1 MSEKLDRSLP
11 GSSRL
16 LPIVAVVL
24 LVAVLCV
31 GGILWWRLRAAP
43 PATSTASQQP
53 VAAAR
58 LNEPLVIILSV
69 PVDGLLAAVQ
79 APITR
84 QPDTQ
89 SLAREA
95 LAALFADPTGS
106 QAPVLKDLRIR
117 GVYLDAVGTCYI
129 DLAPAE
135 QREVRA
141 SVWEELIAL
150 YAMVNTL
157 SQNFEEIKQVRFLV
171 DGREVQTLAGH
182 IELSRKFTKRMD
194 LVKQ

>member
-1 MSEKLDRSLP
+1 M
-11 GSSRL
+11 
-16 LPIVAVVL
+16 I
-24 LVAVLCV
+24 
-31 GGILWWRLRAAP
+31 
-43 PATSTASQQP
+43 T
-53 VAAAR
+53 
-58 LNEPLVIILSV
+58 LSV
-69 PVDGLLAAVQ
+69 PVDGLLVPVQ
-79 APITR
+79 APVTR

-95 LAALFADPTGS
+95 LAALFADQTGS

-117 GVYLDAVGTCYI
+117 GVYLDAAGTGYI

-171 DGREVQTLAGH
+171 DGKEVQTLAGH
-182 IELSRKFTKRMD
+182 IELSWNFTKRMD

>member
-1 MSEKLDRSLP
+1 MP
-11 GSSRL
+11 GNRL
-16 LPIVAVVL
+16 LPIVAVA

-31 GGILWWRLRAAP
+31 GGLIWWRMRAAP
-43 PATSTASQQP
+43 ATNATQQP
-53 VAAAR
+53 VAAALR
-58 LNEPLVIILSV
+58 LNEPLVITLSV

-79 APITR
+79 APVTR

-95 LAALFADPTGS
+95 LVALFADQAGS
-106 QAPVLKDLRIR
+106 QAPVLKDLRLR
-117 GVYLDAVGTCYI
+117 GVYLDAAGTGYI
-129 DLAPAE
+129 DLMPVE

>member
-1 MSEKLDRSLP
+1 MP
-11 GSSRL
+11 GKNRL
-16 LPIVAVVL
+16 LPIVAL
-24 LVAVLCV
+24 ALVAVLSA
-31 GGILWWRLRAAP
+31 GALLWWRMRASP
-43 PATSTASQQP
+43 PATSAVQQP
-53 VAAAR
+53 AAVTFR
-58 LNEPLVIILSV
+58 LNEPLVITLSV

-79 APITR
+79 AQVTR

-95 LAALFADPTGS
+95 LAALFADPIGS
-106 QAPVLKDLRIR
+106 QAPVLKDLRLR
-117 GVYLDAVGTCYI
+117 GVYLDAAGTGYI
-129 DLAPAE
+129 DLAPVE

-157 SQNFEEIKQVRFLV
+157 TQNFEEIRQVRFLV

>member
-1 MSEKLDRSLP
+1 MSEKIDRSIP
-11 GSSRL
+11 DSRL
-16 LPIVAVVL
+16 LPIVATAL

-31 GGILWWRLRAAP
+31 GGMLWWRMRAVP
-43 PATSTASQQP
+43 PAASETQQP
-53 VAAAR
+53 SAVGQR
-58 LNEPLVIILSV
+58 LNEPLVITLSV
-69 PVDGLLAAVQ
+69 PVDGLLVATQ
-79 APITR
+79 APVTR

-95 LAALFADPTGS
+95 LTALFADPIGS
-106 QAPVLKDLRIR
+106 KAPVLRDLRLR
-117 GVYLDAVGTCYI
+117 GVYLDAAGTGYI
-129 DLAPAE
+129 DLAPVE

>member
-1 MSEKLDRSLP
+1 MPERIDRRIP
-11 GSSRL
+11 GDRL
-16 LPIVAVVL
+16 LTVVAVVL
-24 LVAVLCV
+24 AAGLCV
-31 GGILWWRLRAAP
+31 GGFFFWWRMRAVAP
-43 PATSTASQQP
+43 AINATQQP
-53 VAAAR
+53 SAAGQL
-58 LNEPLVIILSV
+58 LNEPLVITLSV
-69 PVDGLLAAVQ
+69 PVDGLLVAVP
-79 APITR
+79 APVTR

-95 LAALFADPTGS
+95 LAALFADPSGS
-106 QAPVLKDLRIR
+106 QAPVLKDLRLR
-117 GVYLDAVGTCYI
+117 GFYLDAVGTGYI
-129 DLAPAE
+129 DLAPVE

-141 SVWEELIAL
+141 SVSEELIAL

-182 IELSRKFTKRMD
+182 IDLSRKFTKRMD

>member
-1 MSEKLDRSLP
+1 MP
-11 GSSRL
+11 GNRL
-16 LPIVAVVL
+16 LPVVAVALAAL
-24 LVAVLCV
+24 LCIAAGV
-31 GGILWWRLRAAP
+31 LWWRMRAAP
-43 PATSTASQQP
+43 PAIGAAPQPAASSAQ
-53 VAAAR
+53 R
-58 LNEPLVIILSV
+58 LNEPLVITLFV
-69 PVDGLLAAVQ
+69 PVNGLLAAVQ
-79 APITR
+79 APVTR
-84 QPDTQ
+84 QPDPQ

-106 QAPVLKDLRIR
+106 QAPVLKDLRLR
-117 GVYLDAVGTCYI
+117 GVYLDAAGTGYI
-129 DLAPAE
+129 DLAPVE

-157 SQNFEEIKQVRFLV
+157 SQNFEEIRQVRFLV

>member
-1 MSEKLDRSLP
+1 MSERIDRRIP
-11 GSSRL
+11 GNAL
-16 LPIVAVVL
+16 LPIVAVAL
-24 LVAVLCV
+24 AAVLCV
-31 GGILWWRLRAAP
+31 GGILWWRMRPAAP
-43 PATSTASQQP
+43 VTNATQQS
-53 VAAAR
+53 AAAALR
-58 LNEPLVIILSV
+58 LNEPLVITLSV

-79 APITR
+79 APVTR

-106 QAPVLKDLRIR
+106 KAPVLKDLRLR
-117 GVYLDAVGTCYI
+117 GVYLDAAGTGYI
-129 DLAPAE
+129 DLAPVE

-157 SQNFEEIKQVRFLV
+157 SQNFEEIRQVRFLV

>member
-1 MSEKLDRSLP
+1 MSERIDRSMP
-11 GSSRL
+11 GNRL

-24 LVAVLCV
+24 VAVLTV
-31 GGILWWRLRAAP
+31 GGLLWWRMRAVSPTANAAQS
-43 PATSTASQQP
+43 PAASAQ
-53 VAAAR
+53 R
-58 LNEPLVIILSV
+58 LNEPLVITLSV
-69 PVDGLLAAVQ
+69 PVEGMLIAVP
-79 APITR
+79 APVTR

-95 LAALFADPTGS
+95 LAALFADPIGS
-106 QAPVLKDLRIR
+106 KAPVLKDVRLR
-117 GVYLDAVGTCYI
+117 GVYLDAVGTGYI
-129 DLAPAE
+129 DLTPAE

-157 SQNFEEIKQVRFLV
+157 TQNFEEIKQVRFLV

>member
-1 MSEKLDRSLP
+1 MSERIDRRIP
-11 GSSRL
+11 GNAL

-24 LVAVLCV
+24 VALLCI
-31 GGILWWRLRAAP
+31 GGFLWWRMRSPAP
-43 PATSTASQQP
+43 PAGAAQQP
-53 VAAAR
+53 AAAVPQ
-58 LNEPLVIILSV
+58 LNEPVVITLSV
-69 PVDGLLAAVQ
+69 PADGLLAAVQ
-79 APITR
+79 AQVTR

-89 SLAREA
+89 SLASEA
-95 LAALFADPTGS
+95 LAALFADPAGS
-106 QAPVLKDLRIR
+106 QAPVLKDLRLR
-117 GVYLDAVGTCYI
+117 GVYLDAAGTGYI
-129 DLAPAE
+129 DLAPVE

-157 SQNFEEIKQVRFLV
+157 SQNVEEIKQVRFLV

>member
-1 MSEKLDRSLP
+1 MP
-11 GSSRL
+11 GNRL
-16 LPIVAVVL
+16 LPIVALV
-24 LVAVLCV
+24 LVAVLV
-31 GGILWWRLRAAP
+31 SAAFLWWRMRAAP
-43 PATSTASQQP
+43 PAAGAAQQPAAAASQ
-53 VAAAR
+53 
-58 LNEPLVIILSV
+58 LNEPLVITLSV
-69 PVDGLLAAVQ
+69 PADGLLAAVQ

-95 LAALFADPTGS
+95 LAALFADPAGS
-106 QAPVLKDLRIR
+106 QAPVLKDLRLR
-117 GVYLDAVGTCYI
+117 GVYLDAAGTGYI
-129 DLAPAE
+129 DLAPVE

-157 SQNFEEIKQVRFLV
+157 SQNFEEIRQVRFLV

>member
-1 MSEKLDRSLP
+1 MP
-11 GSSRL
+11 GNRL
-16 LPIVAVVL
+16 LPAMAVL
-24 LVAVLCV
+24 LVAVLCT
-31 GGILWWRLRAAP
+31 GGVVWWRLRATP
-43 PATSTASQQP
+43 PGSSAAQLPS
-53 VAAAR
+53 AAALR
-58 LNEPLVIILSV
+58 LNEPLVITLSV
-69 PVDGLLAAVQ
+69 PVDGLLVPVQ
-79 APITR
+79 APVTR

-95 LAALFADPTGS
+95 LAALFADQTGS

-117 GVYLDAVGTCYI
+117 GVYLDAAGTGYI

-171 DGREVQTLAGH
+171 DGKEVQTLAGH
-182 IELSRKFTKRMD
+182 IELSWNFTKRMD

>member
-1 MSEKLDRSLP
+1 MSERIDRRMP
-11 GSSRL
+11 GDRL
-16 LPIVAVVL
+16 LPIVAIVL
-24 LVAVLCV
+24 AAVLCF
-31 GGILWWRLRAAP
+31 GAALWWWMRDVAPVTTAAQ
-43 PATSTASQQP
+43 PA
-53 VAAAR
+53 VAPLPR

-79 APITR
+79 ALVTR

-95 LAALFADPTGS
+95 LAALFADPTAG
-106 QAPVLKDLRIR
+106 QAPVLKDLRLR
-117 GVYLDAVGTCYI
+117 GVYLDAVGTGYI
-129 DLAPAE
+129 DLAPVD

-141 SVWEELIAL
+141 SVGEELLAL

-194 LVKQ
+194 LARQ

>member
-1 MSEKLDRSLP
+1 MSERIDRRIP
-11 GSSRL
+11 GSAL
-16 LPIVAVVL
+16 LPIVAVAL
-24 LVAVLCV
+24 LAALSV
-31 GGILWWRLRAAP
+31 GGFLWWRMRAAP
-43 PATSTASQQP
+43 ATNATQQP
-53 VAAAR
+53 VAAALR
-58 LNEPLVIILSV
+58 LNEPLVITLSV

-79 APITR
+79 APVTR

-106 QAPVLKDLRIR
+106 QAPVLKDLRLR
-117 GVYLDAVGTCYI
+117 GVYLDAAGTGYI
-129 DLAPAE
+129 DLAPVE

>member
-1 MSEKLDRSLP
+1 MSERIDRRIP
-11 GSSRL
+11 GDWL
-16 LPIVAVVL
+16 LTVVAVAL
-24 LVAVLCV
+24 AAVLCI
-31 GGILWWRLRAAP
+31 GGVLWWRMRAAP
-43 PATSTASQQP
+43 PATNAAQQP
-53 VAAAR
+53 ATAAQR
-58 LNEPLVIILSV
+58 LNEPLVITLSV
-69 PVDGLLAAVQ
+69 PVDGLLVAVQ
-79 APITR
+79 APVTR

-89 SLAREA
+89 SLARES

-106 QAPVLKDLRIR
+106 KAPVLKDLRLR

-129 DLAPAE
+129 DLAPVE

-157 SQNFEEIKQVRFLV
+157 SQNFEEIRQVRFLV

>member
-1 MSEKLDRSLP
+1 MSEKIDRSIP
-11 GSSRL
+11 GNRL
-16 LPIVAVVL
+16 LPIAAAAL
-24 LVAVLCV
+24 LAALLGV
-31 GGILWWRLRAAP
+31 GGILWWRMGAAP
-43 PATSTASQQP
+43 PATSATQQP
-53 VAAAR
+53 AASAQR
-58 LNEPLVIILSV
+58 LNEPLVITLSV
-69 PVDGLLAAVQ
+69 PVDGLLVATP
-79 APITR
+79 APVTR

-95 LAALFADPTGS
+95 LAALFADPIGS
-106 QAPVLKDLRIR
+106 KAPVLKDLTLR
-117 GVYLDAVGTCYI
+117 GVYLDAVGTGYI
-129 DLAPAE
+129 DLAPVE

>member
-1 MSEKLDRSLP
+1 MP
-11 GSSRL
+11 GNRL
-16 LPIVAVVL
+16 LPTIAVL

-31 GGILWWRLRAAP
+31 GGVVWWRLRAAP
-43 PATSTASQQP
+43 PGSGAAQSP
-53 VAAAR
+53 AAAPR
-58 LNEPLVIILSV
+58 PNEPLVITLSV
-69 PVDGLLAAVQ
+69 PVEGLLVAVQ
-79 APITR
+79 SPVTR

-95 LAALFADPTGS
+95 LAALFADPIGS
-106 QAPVLKDLRIR
+106 QAPVLKDLRLR
-117 GVYLDAVGTCYI
+117 GVYLDAAGTGYI
-129 DLAPAE
+129 DLAPVE

-171 DGREVQTLAGH
+171 DGKEVQTLAGH

>member
-1 MSEKLDRSLP
+1 MP
-11 GSSRL
+11 GKNRL
-16 LPIVAVVL
+16 LPILALV

-31 GGILWWRLRAAP
+31 GALLWWRMRASP
-43 PATSTASQQP
+43 PATSAVQP
-53 VAAAR
+53 ATVTFR
-58 LNEPLVIILSV
+58 LNEPLVITLSV

-95 LAALFADPTGS
+95 LAALFADPIGG
-106 QAPVLKDLRIR
+106 QAPVLKDLRLR
-117 GVYLDAVGTCYI
+117 GVYLDAAGTGYI
-129 DLAPAE
+129 DLAPVE

-157 SQNFEEIKQVRFLV
+157 SQNFEEIRQVRFLV

>member
-1 MSEKLDRSLP
+1 MSERIDRSMP
-11 GSSRL
+11 GNRL

-24 LVAVLCV
+24 FIAVLCV
-31 GGILWWRLRAAP
+31 GGLFWWRLRAAP
-43 PATSTASQQP
+43 PATSPTQQP
-53 VAAAR
+53 SAAGQR
-58 LNEPLVIILSV
+58 LNEPLVITLSV
-69 PVDGLLAAVQ
+69 PVDGLLAAIQ
-79 APITR
+79 APVTR

-106 QAPVLKDLRIR
+106 KAPVLKDLRLR
-117 GVYLDAVGTCYI
+117 GVYLDAVGTGYI
-129 DLAPAE
+129 DLAPVE

>member
-1 MSEKLDRSLP
+1 MP
-11 GSSRL
+11 GNRL

-24 LVAVLCV
+24 LIAVLCV
-31 GGILWWRLRAAP
+31 GGVLWWRLRAVA
-43 PATSTASQQP
+43 PATNATQQP
-53 VAAAR
+53 AAAGQR
-58 LNEPLVIILSV
+58 QNEPLVITLSV
-69 PVDGLLAAVQ
+69 PVDGLLVAVP
-79 APITR
+79 APVTR

-106 QAPVLKDLRIR
+106 QAPMLKDLRLR
-117 GVYLDAVGTCYI
+117 GFYLDAAGMGYI
-129 DLAPAE
+129 DLAPVE

-194 LVKQ
+194 LVKGQN